1 MTLVKLYA
9 SRYFHFNGILTVFLF
24 CLLFSARIAS
34 SNPSVAPIKILA
46 FGDSLIAGMG
56 LNSRN
61 SFPEQLA
68 YALKKDGYEV
78 VVINAGVS
86 GDTTAGGVARV
97 DWVMRVKPDLV
108 ILELGANDGLRGF
121 KPAVTKKNLE
131 IIIRRIHA
139 KGAQVLLAGMRAPP
153 NMGKDYGETFNEIFS
168 NLADIYQL
176 DFYPFFLDGVASIP
190 ALNQIDG
197 IHPNNLGVRVIVDKI
212 LPTVKHS
219 LEKLR

>member
-97 DWVMRVKPDLV
+97 DWVMRVKPDH
-108 ILELGANDGLRGF
+108 ILF
-121 KPAVTKKNLE
+121 
-131 IIIRRIHA
+131 
-139 KGAQVLLAGMRAPP
+139 
-153 NMGKDYGETFNEIFS
+153 
-168 NLADIYQL
+168 
-176 DFYPFFLDGVASIP
+176 
-190 ALNQIDG
+190 
-197 IHPNNLGVRVIVDKI
+197 
-212 LPTVKHS
+212 
-219 LEKLR
+219 

>member
-34 SNPSVAPIKILA
+34 SNPSVEPIKILA

-121 KPAVTKKNLE
+121 KPAVTKK
-131 IIIRRIHA
+131 I
-139 KGAQVLLAGMRAPP
+139 
-153 NMGKDYGETFNEIFS
+153 
-168 NLADIYQL
+168 
-176 DFYPFFLDGVASIP
+176 
-190 ALNQIDG
+190 
-197 IHPNNLGVRVIVDKI
+197 
-212 LPTVKHS
+212 
-219 LEKLR
+219 

>member
-1 MTLVKLYA
+1 MALVKLYA

-34 SNPSVAPIKILA
+34 SNPSVEPIKILA

-108 ILELGANDGLRGF
+108 ILELGANDGLRGI

-153 NMGKDYGETFNEIFS
+153 NMGEDYGETFNEIFS